1 MFRLHT
7 LFANRRT
14 ALSGAVVCA
23 LVSAGCAAVPVLAR
37 AQTMTPAGTMID
49 NVAALG
55 FTDQKTGPVTLP
67 SNKVS
72 LQVQEIVDVSV
83 ETLTPEVEVEPDT
96 HNQRLA
102 FRIRNLG
109 NGFQTFDLSLSAL
122 AGDDFD
128 PHSCS
133 IIVDW
138 DGDGQLDMT
147 RDKVSNVTPELAPG
161 QAVVVWVSCSIP
173 AGMAHGALARMM
185 LRASP
190 SVLRNGTTGAVGN
203 GGTYVV
209 MGPNLRGGG
218 GSGGGAGGGAGGGTG
233 NGGGNGGGNGSGT
246 DGGTPPT
253 LTTFATFKVGQVNAQ
268 LIKTQTVVDVAGGSR
283 AAPGSIVTYSLE
295 AKFGIGANARNVKIS
310 DAIPAGSTY
319 VPGSLTA
326 DGAALTDAEDGD
338 AGRFAGGSVEV
349 ALGDVEAR
357 TSRTVTFKVRIDP
370 LGSSQ

>member
-1 MFRLHT
+1 MFRLHA
-7 LFANRRT
+7 LFASRRT

-23 LVSAGCAAVPVLAR
+23 LVSAGCAAIPALAR

-49 NVAALG
+49 NVAAMG
-55 FTDQKTGPVTLP
+55 FTDRDGPVSLA

-72 LQVQEIVDVSV
+72 LRVQEIVDVSV

-109 NGFQTFDLSLSAL
+109 NGRQAFDLSVSELQ
-122 AGDDFD
+122 GDDFD
-128 PHSCS
+128 PQFCS

-138 DGDGQLDMT
+138 DGDGVLDMT

-161 QAVVVWVSCSIP
+161 QAVIVWVSCSIP
-173 AGMAHGALARMM
+173 AGAVHGALARML
-185 LRASP
+185 LRAWP
-190 SVLRNGTTGAVGN
+190 SVLRNGMTGPVGN
-203 GGTYVV
+203 DGTFIVV
-209 MGPNLRGGG
+209 GPNLRGG
-218 GSGGGAGGGAGGGTG
+218 SGGGN
-233 NGGGNGGGNGSGT
+233 NGGGT
-246 DGGTPPT
+246 DGGAPPT

-268 LIKTQTVVDVAGGSR
+268 LIKTQTVLDVAGGSR

-295 AKFGIGANARNVKIS
+295 ARFGVGANARQVKIS

-319 VPGSLTA
+319 VPGSLA
-326 DGAALTDAEDGD
+326 VDGAALTDAEDGD
-338 AGRFAGGSVEV
+338 AGRFAGGGVEI
-349 ALGDVEAR
+349 ALGDVEAKS
-357 TSRTVTFKVRIDP
+357 SRTVTFKVRIDP